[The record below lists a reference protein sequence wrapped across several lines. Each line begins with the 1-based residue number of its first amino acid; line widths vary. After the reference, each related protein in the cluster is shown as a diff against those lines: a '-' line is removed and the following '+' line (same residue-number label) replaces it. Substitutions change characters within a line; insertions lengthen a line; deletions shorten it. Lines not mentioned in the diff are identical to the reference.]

1 MKKSLKEQLPEKFT
15 LRMRELLGDEY
26 EAFLNSYDEKTYAG
40 LRMNTL
46 KITPGEYLKLTGQTL
61 DTVSWC
67 PTGFYYSGGREYSK
81 NPLYHAGLYYIQE
94 PSAMF
99 PAQVL
104 PVDEGD
110 FILDMCAAPGG
121 KSTAL
126 AAKLNGTGLL
136 VSNDISASRAKALL
150 KNIEASGVRNSIVLT
165 EDPKHL
171 AAPFEGYFDKILI
184 DAPCSGEGM
193 FRKEPSMMRAWEKNG
208 PDFFSKL
215 QKEIVDSGVR
225 MLKAGGMMVYSTCTF
240 SVEEN
245 EGTLKYILE
254 TYPDMH
260 VVPIEQKGEGLMPA
274 HPEWVGGPE
283 EIAYARRLWPHHLKG
298 EGHFTALLK
307 KDDGVLNAA
316 VSENSEETEK
326 LKKSRCFQSTSGMKE
341 LPGEFASFLKESAVS
356 IEFEPSRFILQG
368 DHLSYLPEQSPDLG
382 KLRRMRTGWYLGDI
396 KKKRFEPS
404 GFFARG
410 LAPSECGHWI
420 DLELSDAR
428 VIKYLKCE
436 TLEVSPELPNG
447 WYIVGVCGH
456 SLGWGKVSGG
466 TLKNKYPS
474 GWRGQ

>member
-1 MKKSLKEQLPEKFT
+1 MRKTLKEQLPEKFSQ
-15 LRMRELLGDEY
+15 RMEELLGDEY
-26 EAFLNSYDEKTYAG
+26 TDFYNSYDEKTYAG

-46 KITPGEYLKLTGQTL
+46 KITPEEYLKITHQEL
-61 DTVSWC
+61 DPVTWC
-67 PTGFYYSGGREYSK
+67 PTGFYYNGSREYSK
-81 NPLYHAGLYYIQE
+81 NALYHAGLYYIQE

-110 FILDMCAAPGG
+110 YVLDMCAAPGG

-126 AAKLNGTGLL
+126 AAKLQGTGCL

-150 KNIEASGVRNSIVLT
+150 KNIEASGIRNAIVLT

-171 AAPFEGYFDKILI
+171 VPFYMEYFDKILI

-193 FRKEPSMMRAWEKNG
+193 FRKEPSMMKAWEKNG

-215 QKEIVDSGVR
+215 QREIVDSGMA
-225 MLKAGGMMVYSTCTF
+225 MLKPGGMMVYSTCTF

-245 EGTLKYILE
+245 EGTLKYILDN
-254 TYPDMH
+254 YPDMH
-260 VVPIEQKGEGLMPA
+260 VIPIEQTGEGLMSA
-274 HPEWVGGPE
+274 HPEWVDGPE
-283 EIAYARRLWPHHLKG
+283 EIRHAKRLWPQHLKG
-298 EGHFTALLK
+298 EGHFTALLQ
-307 KDDGVLNAA
+307 KDGERR
-316 VSENSEETEK
+316 ENIPEMGEK
-326 LKKSRCFQSTSGMKE
+326 GMKA
-341 LPGEFASFLKESAVS
+341 LPEEFEQFLKDGGVQIS
-356 IEFEPSRFILQG
+356 FDPSRLIIQG
-368 DHLSYLPEQSPDLG
+368 DHLSYLPKNMRPLG

-410 LAPSECGHWI
+410 LSPDECGHWI
-420 DLELSDAR
+420 DLELEDPR

-436 TLEVSPELPNG
+436 TLEVSTDLPNG

-474 GWRGQ
+474 GWRWQ

>member
-1 MKKSLKEQLPEKFT
+1 MELPIEFEKKMRDLLKEDFT
-15 LRMRELLGDEY
+15 EY
-26 EAFLNSYDEKTYAG
+26 EKHLDDEAYYG
-40 LRMNTL
+40 IRVNTL
-46 KITPGEYLKLTGQTL
+46 KISVEEFLKI
-61 DTVSWC
+61 C
-67 PTGFYYSGGREYSK
+67 PFHVTKVPWTENGFYVEREEKPSK
-81 NPLYHAGLYYIQE
+81 HPFYHAGLYYIQE

-104 PVDEGD
+104 PVEAGD
-110 FILDMCAAPGG
+110 HILDLCAAPGG

-126 AAKLNGTGLL
+126 AAKLRGTGLL

-150 KNIEASGVRNSIVLT
+150 KNIESSGIRNSIVLT

-171 AAPFEGYFDKILI
+171 AGPFEEYFDKILI

-215 QKEIVDSGVR
+215 QREIVDCGVR
-225 MLKAGGMMVYSTCTF
+225 MLKPGGMMVYSTCTF

-245 EGTLKYILE
+245 EGTLKYILDN
-254 TYPDMH
+254 YPEMH
-260 VVPIEQKGEGLMPA
+260 VIPIEQKGEGLMPA
-274 HPEWVGGPE
+274 HPEWVDGPE
-283 EIAYARRLWPHHLKG
+283 EIRYARRLWPHYVKG
-298 EGHFTALLK
+298 EGHFTALLR
-307 KDDGVLNAA
+307 KDGAEDGDKGL
-316 VSENSEETEK
+316 SKMRLSDESK
-326 LKKSRCFQSTSGMKE
+326 GMRE
-341 LPGEFASFLKESAVS
+341 LPEEFVQFLKDGDIRLDFDPA
-356 IEFEPSRFILQG
+356 RLILQG
-368 DHLSYLPEQSPDLG
+368 DHLSYLPENAPPLG

-404 GFFARG
+404 GFFARA
-410 LAPSECGHWI
+410 LRPFECGHWI

-436 TLEVSPELPNG
+436 TLEVSSELPNG
-447 WYIVGVCGH
+447 WYIVGVCGY

-474 GWRGQ
+474 GWRWQ

>member
-1 MKKSLKEQLPEKFT
+1 MKKSLKEQLPDRFA
-15 LRMRELLGDEY
+15 LRMETLLGSEY

-46 KITPGEYLKLTGQTL
+46 KMTPEEYLKLTGQEL
-61 DTVSWC
+61 EPVSWC
-67 PTGFYYSGGREYSK
+67 PTGFYYNGGREYSK

-104 PVDEGD
+104 PVEEGD

-126 AAKLNGTGLL
+126 AAKLQGTGLL

-165 EDPKHL
+165 EDPKNL
-171 AAPFEGYFDKILI
+171 AGPFAEYFDKILI

-193 FRKEPSMMRAWEKNG
+193 FRKEPSMMKAWEKNG

-215 QKEIVDSGVR
+215 QREIVDSGIR

-245 EGTLKYILE
+245 EGTLKYILDN
-254 TYPDMH
+254 YPEMH
-260 VVPIEQKGEGLMPA
+260 VVPIEQEGEGLAPA
-274 HPEWVGGPE
+274 HPEWVDGPE
-283 EIAYARRLWPHHLKG
+283 EIRYARRLWPHRLKG
-298 EGHFTALLK
+298 EGHFTALLRK
-307 KDDGVLNAA
+307 GGEQRTGMAA
-316 VSENSEETEK
+316 AAA
-326 LKKSRCFQSTSGMKE
+326 SGGIKE
-341 LPGEFASFLKESAVS
+341 LPEEFARFLNEGAVNLK
-356 IEFEPSRFILQG
+356 FDPARLILQG
-368 DHLSYLPEQSPDLG
+368 DHLSYLPESTPSLG

-410 LAPSECGHWI
+410 LEPSECDHWI

-474 GWRGQ
+474 GWRWQ